1 MKYYIS
7 EDLEEP
13 FTQEQFEAK
22 WTEFLSRL
30 TDRPNLRTTL
40 SNTPE
45 LQPGYKLLLKI
56 GNSVQDEDV
65 RLIKPEL
72 VSWLRKELRNTR
84 IELLTQIEKQE
95 TTRIIYSDTER
106 LQAMLEKNP
115 DLKLLKQKFNL
126 DFNP

>member
-56 GNSVQDEDV
+56 GSSVQDEDV